1 MRYIRYMVSS
11 STLTLTEGL
20 AMSSFFKLQ
29 AYHTAVANGSIKTT
43 RAQWDMLN
51 AHYHRMVAM
60 YILGF

>member
-1 MRYIRYMVSS
+1 
-11 STLTLTEGL
+11 
-20 AMSSFFKLQ
+20 MSSFFKLQ

>member
-1 MRYIRYMVSS
+1 MRYIRYMDSS
-11 STLTLTEGL
+11 SYPLPSKAA